1 MSLSRR
7 IRLSCASP
15 QEEPTVSHAASA
27 RPFVRWTIAATGAL
41 VLAASVSGC
50 ASRPQ
55 VSGGW
60 APGASQ
66 QGYSR
71 VMVVGLSPNLDKRC
85 PFERFMVAQ
94 IRALGTTAIMSC
106 EAMEPPTPLTRE
118 ALEKAVAAQKAD
130 AVIVTKLVAQSWD
143 TKEGG
148 SMDTRGG
155 GGYKAV
161 GSGYATGYYGM
172 YGVPVIYAE
181 FETQPSVTEIQG
193 EVSVQTRVF
202 SVAAQAL
209 VYEMD
214 TKVSD
219 ITSTGTGLYQITE
232 PIAKHL
238 ERAGLLQ

>member
-1 MSLSRR
+1 V
-7 IRLSCASP
+7 I
-15 QEEPTVSHAASA
+15 HAASA
-27 RPFVRWTIAATGAL
+27 RPFVRRAIAAAGAL
-41 VLAASVSGC
+41 VLAAAVAGC

-55 VSGGW
+55 VSGNW
-60 APGASQ
+60 AQGAAH

-71 VMVVGLSPNLDKRC
+71 VMVVGLSPDLDKRC

-106 EAMEPPTPLTRE
+106 EAMDPPTPLTRE

-155 GGYKAV
+155 GTYKAV
-161 GSGYATGYYGM
+161 GSGWATGYYGA

-202 SVAAQAL
+202 SVAGAAL
-209 VYEMD
+209 VYDMD
-214 TKVSD
+214 TKVGD